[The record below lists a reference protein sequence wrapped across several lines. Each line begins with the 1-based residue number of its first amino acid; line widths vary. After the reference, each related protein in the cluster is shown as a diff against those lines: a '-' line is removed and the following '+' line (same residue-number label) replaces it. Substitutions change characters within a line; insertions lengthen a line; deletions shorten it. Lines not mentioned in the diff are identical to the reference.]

1 MECDVPESLLNELG
15 SQQYSASLNRML
27 SQGMMNFET
36 VQQLATPDLVSRPAG
51 GVCGAVRGLGS
62 SWPRQSW

>member
-36 VQQLATPDLVSRPAG
+36 VQQLATPDLVSSAG
-51 GVCGAVRGLGS
+51 AALFRGVNTC
-62 SWPRQSW
+62 